1 MRFSTVFLFLVIVI
15 ISFLNETEA
24 RRKILRG
31 RKTITRTYYKSL
43 GIPAWLSI
51 TFTGLIILGISGIIF
66 AVLQKFII
74 VNNQPPQ
81 QVPSLVPLTTS

>member
-1 MRFSTVFLFLVIVI
+1 MRFSTFLLFLVIVI

-31 RKTITRTYYKSL
+31 RKTITRTYYKTL

-74 VNNQPPQ
+74 INNQPPQ
-81 QVPSLVPLTTS
+81 SSSSSIPLTS